1 MIVGSTTMT
10 QFQTNPAVPLARPRA
25 TARVRRDVGLHMRP
39 YEVMIILDAGLEE
52 EAIRSAVD
60 RATELIKSRGGTPG
74 SIDRW
79 GRRRFAYE
87 LKHKWEGYYVVLRA
101 EAEPSVMTELD
112 RALFLADE
120 VLRHKV
126 IRLPDDVAAAA
137 PRSAA
142 PAAAS
147 AEANGA

>member
-10 QFQTNPAVPLARPRA
+10 AVHTNPAVPSGTAPGS
-25 TARVRRDVGLHMRP
+25 ARVRREVGLHVRP

-60 RATELIKSRGGTPG
+60 RATELIRSRGGSPG

-87 LKHKWEGYYVVLRA
+87 LKHKSEGYYVVLRA
-101 EAEPSVMTELD
+101 EAEPSVMSELD

-137 PRSAA
+137 PKAA
-142 PAAAS
+142 TPTAS

>member
-1 MIVGSTTMT
+1 V
-10 QFQTNPAVPLARPRA
+10 
-25 TARVRRDVGLHMRP
+25 RP

-52 EAIRSAVD
+52 EAIRSAID
-60 RATELIKSRGGTPG
+60 RVTGLIQSRGGTVG
-74 SIDRW
+74 SVDRW

-87 LKHKWEGYYVVLRA
+87 LKHKSEGYYVVLRA
-101 EAEPSVMTELD
+101 EAEPGVMTELD

-126 IRLPDDVAAAA
+126 IRLPDAVA
-137 PRSAA
+137 SAA
-142 PAAAS
+142 PAAATPAAS